1 VLNRETFRKLLPAG
15 WLPYL
20 LHLRPRAWLIVAAH
34 MSVGLFLA
42 NGFDFNLEAVRRWLL
57 AILAWAIL
65 GNGGTLAI
73 NSVFDKDEG
82 DIGYL
87 ENPPPAPRYLLQF
100 SLSFLI
106 LGLLV
111 ASWLG
116 TRFLIAYGIC
126 LVLSLAYSVPPIRA
140 KARAGLDVLINSAGY
155 GALTIYAGWAAMD
168 QAFEPPIINI
178 VLGFFF
184 LFAGFYPL
192 TQIYQMNEDRGRG
205 DTTLALLLGKRRAIL
220 FAIASVGVAFIFM
233 LGESFSRYLPVRSSG
248 LVIALILWAVVL
260 LPWYHRYGEVDEV
273 YEQRGFYHA
282 LWVWAVTDIA
292 IVLAM
297 APVS

>member
-1 VLNRETFRKLLPAG
+1 MNRETFRKLLPSG

-20 LHLRPRAWLIVAAH
+20 LHLRPRAWLIVGAH

-42 NGFDFNLEAVRRWLL
+42 NGFDFNPEAVRRWLL
-57 AILAWAIL
+57 AILAWAVL

-87 ENPPPAPRYLLQF
+87 DNPPPPPRYLLHF
-100 SLSFLI
+100 SISFLI
-106 LGLLV
+106 LGFLV

-116 TRFLIAYGIC
+116 ARFLVAYSIC
-126 LVLSLAYSVPPIRA
+126 FILSLAYSIPPLRA

-168 QAFEPPIINI
+168 RPFEAPIVNI
-178 VLGFFF
+178 VFAFFF

-192 TQIYQMNEDRGRG
+192 TQIYQMAEDEKRG
-205 DTTLALLLGKRRAIL
+205 DKTLALLLGRRNAL
-220 FAIASVGVAFIFM
+220 RFAISSIVIAFGFM
-233 LGESFSRYLPVRSSG
+233 LGEALVRYQELRSLG
-248 LVIALILWAVVL
+248 ILVALVLWIVVL
-260 LPWYHRYGEVDEV
+260 LPWYRRYREVNMA
-273 YEQRGFYHA
+273 YEQRGFYLA
-282 LWVWAVTDIA
+282 LWVWAITDLG

-297 APVS
+297 APA